1 MGTLNGKNNNKNHMI
16 KKRVFSGIQPTGNIT
31 IGNYLGAIQ
40 NWIKMQDIYDCLF
53 CIVDLHSLTADFNP
67 TQLKENIEYNIA
79 LYIASGLDPNKV
91 IIFQQSKVQE
101 HAELAWVLSCFTQ
114 MGWLNRM
121 TQFKDKVGKNR
132 ETANLGLY
140 SYPVLMAADI
150 LLYDADLVPVGED
163 QKQHVELTRDIALSF
178 NRKIG
183 HDILTVPD
191 VVINDNVKRIMSLK
205 DASKKMSKSDS
216 SDLSRINMS
225 DDADLIRKKIRKAKT
240 DDIEGI
246 TYDPIKRPEV
256 SNLIDIYCGIT
267 CVSPEET
274 QFEKMNNAEFKDM
287 LSSALIEK
295 ICPIHNK
302 ALQILKDEKYFQQI
316 VKDGIIKAKD
326 IAGKNMRKIKE
337 VIGIG

>member
-1 MGTLNGKNNNKNHMI
+1 MT

-40 NWIKMQDIYDCLF
+40 NWVKMQDEYDCLF
-53 CIVDLHSLTADFNP
+53 CIVDLHSLTANFNP

-79 LYIASGLDPNKV
+79 LYIASGLAPNKV
-91 IIFQQSKVQE
+91 IIFQQSKIQE
-101 HAELAWVLSCFTQ
+101 HAELAWMLSCFTQ
-114 MGWLNRM
+114 MGWLNKM
-121 TQFKDKVGKNR
+121 TQFKDKAGKNR

-150 LLYDADLVPVGED
+150 LLYNADLVPVGED

-246 TYDPIKRPEV
+246 TYDPIKRPEI

-267 CVSPEET
+267 DISIKEV
-274 QFEKMNNAEFKDM
+274 QFNEMNNAEFKDM

-302 ALQILKDEKYFQQI
+302 ALQILKDVKYLQQV

>member
-1 MGTLNGKNNNKNHMI
+1 MT

-40 NWIKMQDIYDCLF
+40 NWIKMQDEYDCLF

-67 TQLKENIEYNIA
+67 TKLNESIQYNIV
-79 LYIASGLDPNKV
+79 LYIASGLDPSKV

-101 HAELAWVLSCFTQ
+101 HAELAWILSCFTQ
-114 MGWLNRM
+114 IGWLNRM
-121 TQFKDKVGKNR
+121 TQFKDKAGKNR

-150 LLYDADLVPVGED
+150 LLYNTDLVPVGED

-178 NRKIG
+178 NRKVG
-183 HDILTVPD
+183 EDIFTVPD
-191 VVINDNVKRIMSLK
+191 AVINDKVKRIMSLK
-205 DASKKMSKSDS
+205 DASNKMSKSDS
-216 SDLSRINMS
+216 SDFSRINMS

-240 DDIEGI
+240 DEIEGI

-267 CVSPEET
+267 GITPEET
-274 QFEKMNNAEFKDM
+274 QFREMNNAEFKDM

-295 ICPIHNK
+295 ICPIHEK
-302 ALQILKDEKYFQQI
+302 ALQILKDKEHLQQ
-316 VKDGIIKAKD
+316 VTKAGIIKAKE
-326 IAGKNMRKIKE
+326 IADRNMINIRKI
-337 VIGIG
+337 IGIS

>member
-1 MGTLNGKNNNKNHMI
+1 MT

-40 NWIKMQDIYDCLF
+40 NWIKMQDEYDCLF
-53 CIVDLHSLTADFNP
+53 CIVDLHSLTADFNS
-67 TQLKENIEYNIA
+67 TQLKKNIKYNIA
-79 LYIASGLDPNKV
+79 LYIASSLDPNKV

-101 HAELAWVLSCFTQ
+101 HAELAWILSCFTQ
-114 MGWLNRM
+114 MGWLNKM
-121 TQFKDKVGKNR
+121 TQFKDKAGGNR

-150 LLYDADLVPVGED
+150 LLYNTDLVPVGED

-178 NRKIG
+178 NRKVG
-183 HDILTVPD
+183 KDIFTVPN
-191 VVINDNVKRIMSLK
+191 VVINDKVKRIMSLK

-216 SDLSRINMS
+216 SDFSRINMS
-225 DDADLIRKKIRKAKT
+225 DDAGLIRKKIRKAKA

-246 TYDPIKRPEV
+246 TYDPIKRPEI
-256 SNLIDIYCGIT
+256 SNLMDIYCGIT
-267 CVSPEET
+267 GINPEEA
-274 QFEKMNNAEFKDM
+274 QLNKMNNSEFKET

-295 ICPIHNK
+295 ICPIHEK

-316 VKDGIIKAKD
+316 LKDGMMKAKNM
-326 IAGKNMRKIKE
+326 AEKNMKKIRE
-337 VIGIG
+337 VIGIS